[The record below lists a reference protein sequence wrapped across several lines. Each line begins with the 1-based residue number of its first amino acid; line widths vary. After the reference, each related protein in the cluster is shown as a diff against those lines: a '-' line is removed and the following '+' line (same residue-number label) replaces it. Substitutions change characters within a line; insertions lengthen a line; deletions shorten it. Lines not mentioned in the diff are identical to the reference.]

1 MAGIIVY
8 IPFSVIS
15 FIGSVESL
23 DGIFIPPLV
32 FSTNEIPISPPTSEN
47 RFTNVRLSV
56 RVGGLI
62 GRVSSSNN
70 GWVDKDLDFFH
81 RYVITSDT
89 DFNVI
94 TKPGMY
100 NLYAT
105 KSTNNSPGYDYG
117 LLVVFSSGGQIL
129 QIAAD
134 VFSQRYCLRTRRDN
148 GVWTSW
154 KGIALT

>member
-1 MAGIIVY
+1 MADQFENQLPQKSDAKWVRALDASGNPILISKEDLA
-8 IPFSVIS
+8 SV
-15 FIGSVESL
+15 
-23 DGIFIPPLV
+23 
-32 FSTNEIPISPPTSEN
+32 
-47 RFTNVRLSV
+47 
-56 RVGGLI
+56 VGGLI

-134 VFSQRYCLRTRRDN
+134 VFTQRYCLRTRRDN

>member
-1 MAGIIVY
+1 M
-8 IPFSVIS
+8 
-15 FIGSVESL
+15 
-23 DGIFIPPLV
+23 
-32 FSTNEIPISPPTSEN
+32 
-47 RFTNVRLSV
+47 
-56 RVGGLI
+56 GGLI

-70 GWVDKDLDFFH
+70 GWVDKDLDFFY

-129 QIAAD
+129 QIAEIISA
-134 VFSQRYCLRTRRDN
+134 VGKNVLTF
-148 GVWTSW
+148 
-154 KGIALT
+154 ALSAMTPLINLPIP

>member
-1 MAGIIVY
+1 M
-8 IPFSVIS
+8 
-15 FIGSVESL
+15 
-23 DGIFIPPLV
+23 
-32 FSTNEIPISPPTSEN
+32 
-47 RFTNVRLSV
+47 
-56 RVGGLI
+56 GGLI

-148 GVWTSW
+148 EVWTSW

>member
-1 MAGIIVY
+1 M
-8 IPFSVIS
+8 
-15 FIGSVESL
+15 
-23 DGIFIPPLV
+23 
-32 FSTNEIPISPPTSEN
+32 
-47 RFTNVRLSV
+47 
-56 RVGGLI
+56 GGLI

-105 KSTNNSPGYDYG
+105 KSTKK
-117 LLVVFSSGGQIL
+117 LF
-129 QIAAD
+129 
-134 VFSQRYCLRTRRDN
+134 
-148 GVWTSW
+148 
-154 KGIALT
+154 

>member
-1 MAGIIVY
+1 MADQFENQLPQKSDAKWVRALDASGNPILISKEDLA
-8 IPFSVIS
+8 SV
-15 FIGSVESL
+15 
-23 DGIFIPPLV
+23 
-32 FSTNEIPISPPTSEN
+32 
-47 RFTNVRLSV
+47 
-56 RVGGLI
+56 VGGLI

-134 VFSQRYCLRTRRDN
+134 VFTQRYCLRTRRDN

-154 KGIALT
+154 KSIALT

>member
-1 MAGIIVY
+1 M
-8 IPFSVIS
+8 
-15 FIGSVESL
+15 
-23 DGIFIPPLV
+23 IFQNQDTIYACV
-32 FSTNEIPISPPTSEN
+32 
-47 RFTNVRLSV
+47 VH
-56 RVGGLI
+56 VGGLI

-134 VFSQRYCLRTRRDN
+134 VLSQRYCLRTRRDN

-154 KGIALT
+154 KSIALT

>member
-1 MAGIIVY
+1 MYGCLINKPAGIK
-8 IPFSVIS
+8 PLFS
-15 FIGSVESL
+15 EL
-23 DGIFIPPLV
+23 E
-32 FSTNEIPISPPTSEN
+32 TPISPPTSEN

-134 VFSQRYCLRTRRDN
+134 VLSQRYCLRTRRDN

>member
-1 MAGIIVY
+1 MADQFENQLPQKSDAKWVRALDASGNPILISKEDLA
-8 IPFSVIS
+8 SV
-15 FIGSVESL
+15 
-23 DGIFIPPLV
+23 
-32 FSTNEIPISPPTSEN
+32 
-47 RFTNVRLSV
+47 
-56 RVGGLI
+56 VGGLI

>member
-1 MAGIIVY
+1 M
-8 IPFSVIS
+8 
-15 FIGSVESL
+15 
-23 DGIFIPPLV
+23 
-32 FSTNEIPISPPTSEN
+32 
-47 RFTNVRLSV
+47 
-56 RVGGLI
+56 GGLLEINNSWFRLRRVI
-62 GRVSSSNN
+62 GTTEEDLNN
-70 GWVDKDLDFFH
+70 ANQ
-81 RYVITSDT
+81 T
-89 DFNVI
+89 
-94 TKPGMY
+94 GMY